1 MTDRKLVIAL
11 ACRNEGSR
19 RWGKP
24 LQNLDIEKG
33 ISILDVIIASARRS
47 SIVSELVLGISEG
60 TANQIYAEYAK
71 KNGLLY
77 CFGDEKDV
85 LSRLIK
91 CGDTAGATDILRIT
105 SESPFRYTEMEEEL
119 WSIHLEEDNDATF
132 LDDIVDGCG
141 SEFIKLEALK
151 TSHAR
156 GEDRHRSELC
166 TLFIR
171 ENPNIFKTRYMKPS
185 PELVRM
191 DLRFTVDY
199 PEDLVVCRAV
209 HEAFDAYENDIPL
222 AKALAFMDA
231 NPQLKALTAPFCE
244 DGYATMYVKPEGV
257 KS

>member
-11 ACRNEGSR
+11 ACRNGGSR
-19 RWGKP
+19 LWGKP
-24 LQNLDIEKG
+24 LQNLDIDKG

-47 SIVSELVLGISEG
+47 SIVSEVVLGISEG
-60 TANQIYAEYAK
+60 TANQIYADYAE

-91 CGDTAGATDILRIT
+91 CGEIAGATDILRIT
-105 SESPFRYTEMEEEL
+105 SESPFRYTEMDEQL
-119 WSIHLEEDNDATF
+119 WSVHLAEDNDATF
-132 LDDIVDGCG
+132 LDDIIDGCG

-156 GEDRHRSELC
+156 GEEPHKEHC

-171 ENPNIFKTRYMKPS
+171 ENPYIFKARYMRPP

-209 HEAFDAYENDIPL
+209 HEEFDAYERDVPL
-222 AKALAFMDA
+222 AEVIAFMDA
-231 NPQLKALTAPFCE
+231 NPQLKALTEPFCE